1 MRNKRHF
8 RLSCLGNIAAP
19 FGTDGH
25 AGSCLDLRIRIDVQF
40 PAGVTHCALARH
52 GGDERRDVPRF
63 RLNVALEEF
72 GLVRFPCH
80 AQQIA
85 QPLRPR
91 PGRRSG
97 RRDQS
102 LGIDLF
108 SQFGDDRRG
117 MFEPARI
124 MRMPMRSTAV
134 TTTGV
139 TATFCLTGAYIV
151 AMRSKA
157 VVQSAGKCPSGK
169 FSAPS

>member
-1 MRNKRHF
+1 MCAINGIFAYHASATLPR
-8 RLSCLGNIAAP
+8 RLELMD
-19 FGTDGH
+19 TRL
-25 AGSCLDLRIRIDVQF
+25 CLDLHIRIDVQL

-63 RLNVALEEF
+63 LLNMALEEC

-97 RRDQS
+97 RRDPS
-102 LGIDLF
+102 LGIDPF
-108 SQFGDDRRG
+108 GQFGDDRRG
-117 MFEPARI
+117 MFEPARM

-139 TATFCLTGAYIV
+139 TVTFFLTITYIM
-151 AMRSKA
+151 AIMPKSCCAK
-157 VVQSAGKCPSGK
+157 
-169 FSAPS
+169 